1 MLPTEQHPNSR
12 PSRSL
17 TPSLSLGIMLWAL
30 SSPLQAQLDAPAAPD
45 DPASARFTLMDILQ
59 RLDSGALGSRRTG
72 SFVEPLGGP
81 MSTGPNLDQI
91 MAAAPFPDAQN
102 SASAAQCLAGRS
114 YWSLLPAAWGPQLG
128 SMPEIGALDFT
139 PGAQDQ
145 PIPLG
150 FHNGQGRV
158 LGDADLNSLN
168 LRAGVEIF
176 GINGDA
182 NVVDTRSGNAGA
194 TEILASRVA
203 WVDGQEII
211 GTLPTQSLSPESTA
225 LAAGNYL
232 AADLQQIDA
241 DLNSANLRAG
251 SRVFGIDGDP
261 NVVDTRS
268 GTATAA
274 DIAAGQIAWVDGQE
288 IVGTMTPMTRFTD
301 NNDGT
306 ITDNNTGTVWLR
318 NANCLELPGVN
329 ALGLADYLPAFNAAL
344 ALRSGLCGLSDG
356 SQAGD
361 WFLPNVV
368 ELGSLIDRRLS
379 NPAIR
384 DNPFIGI
391 RNGLYWTTSPTG
403 CAPLFPSSGSCHF
416 SVSLNGGGFSAQLD
430 TLGSLILPVRRN

>member
-1 MLPTEQHPNSR
+1 MHPKAKHPHS
-12 PSRSL
+12 SRSRF
-17 TPSLSLGIMLWAL
+17 PASSLSLGILLWAL
-30 SSPLQAQLDAPAAPD
+30 SAPLQAQLDAPAAPN

-59 RLDSGALGSRRTG
+59 RLDSGELGSRRTG
-72 SFVEPLGGP
+72 GFVEPLGGP

-91 MAAAPFPDAQN
+91 MAAAPFPDAQ
-102 SASAAQCLAGRS
+102 SGASAGQCLAGRS
-114 YWSLLPAAWGPQLG
+114 YWSLLPDAWGPQLG
-128 SMPEIGALDFT
+128 SMPELGALDFT
-139 PGAQDQ
+139 PGSQDQ
-145 PIPLG
+145 SIPLG

-168 LRAGVEIF
+168 IRAGIEIF
-176 GINGDA
+176 GISGDS
-182 NVVDTRSGNAGA
+182 NVVDTRSGDAAAG
-194 TEILASRVA
+194 EILTGQVA

-211 GTLPTQSLSPESTA
+211 GNLPTQSLSPESTE
-225 LAAGNYL
+225 LAAGHYL
-232 AADLQQIDA
+232 AADLQQIDP

-288 IVGTMTPMTRFTD
+288 IVGTLLPMTRFTD

-361 WFLPNVV
+361 WFLPNLVQ
-368 ELGSLIDRRLS
+368 LGSLIDRRVS

-391 RNGLYWTTSPTG
+391 RDGLYWTTSPTG
-403 CAPLFPSSGSCHF
+403 CAPLFPSTGSCHF
-416 SVSLNGGGFSAQLD
+416 SVSLNGGGFAAQLD
-430 TLGSLILPVRRN
+430 TLGALILPLRRN